1 MGARGARGAGHKAVC
16 VIALGFLL
24 FLLFAGSGAVLAT
37 QIEVEGELP
46 GEVEEK
52 QVISL
57 VLTISNIPA
66 AADFISFDTDLV
78 RYGKQPIYNFTGL
91 ELQSNKSSFVLPVE
105 DNRDKIVVR
114 LNGRVPVI
122 REVKQCD
129 ELTLIKYDP
138 KLTGYAYYRV
148 RLTDE
153 DGNPLGESDTRTF
166 TIVASG
172 IEEFRGKMT
181 LVDDSFFSVYL
192 QEMFDKGLV
201 TEANEI
207 ADHVI
212 EEEEKE
218 RKEKEEEESPFS
230 LGYVLGGIALLA
242 LGFILGI
249 RFGGS
254 EEEEEE

>member
-1 MGARGARGAGHKAVC
+1 MGLGHKAVC
-16 VIALGFLL
+16 VIVLAFL
-24 FLLFAGSGAVLAT
+24 FILLFAGSGPASAT

-78 RYGKQPIYNFTGL
+78 RYGDRSIYNFTGL
-91 ELQSNKSSFVLPVE
+91 ELQSNNSSFVLPVE
-105 DNRDKIVVR
+105 DNREKIIVL

-166 TIVASG
+166 TIVASE

-192 QEMFDKGLV
+192 QDMFDKGLV

-212 EEEEKE
+212 EKEEKE
-218 RKEKEEEESPFS
+218 REEEGSFNW
-230 LGYVLGGIALLA
+230 GYVLGGIALLA
-242 LGFILGI
+242 VGFILGV